1 MGGLKAAHLINVQL
15 FRQELKKI
23 RIDLN
28 YIGTVFSLRVV
39 TRS

>member
-1 MGGLKAAHLINVQL
+1 MGGLQAAHLINAQL
-15 FRQELKKI
+15 FKHGLKKI